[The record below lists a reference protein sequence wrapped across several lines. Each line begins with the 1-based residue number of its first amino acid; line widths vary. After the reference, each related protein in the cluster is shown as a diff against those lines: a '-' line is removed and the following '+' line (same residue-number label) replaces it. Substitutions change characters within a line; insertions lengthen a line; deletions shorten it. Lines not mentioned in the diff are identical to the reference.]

1 MKKWIII
8 IIGGCALAASAA
20 IATLSVSLK
29 SKAEM
34 CAELKQ
40 RTKEQSRVIDSL
52 LNKRDKFID
61 IQMHVTDKS
70 KFAVYGKYNK
80 GTIYV
85 PSERTYEL
93 KIDSTSISMK

>member
-8 IIGGCALAASAA
+8 AAA
-20 IATLSVSLK
+20 IYFAATACTISVLGFQLKSRSEVCASLK
-29 SKAEM
+29 E
-34 CAELKQ
+34 
-40 RTKEQSRVIDSL
+40 RTAEQSRVIDSL